1 MKNFFIPF
9 LSFLALP
16 SAIHANIDPKVAE
29 KCMQASDFQGCV
41 EIMSGQKENNSKIKT
56 EYDDAL
62 AFFKQGASLRA
73 IKSINS
79 YLKKNPNSKEG
90 FILSAIINAYALDKF
105 EEAIVDIDNALDI
118 DNEYAY
124 AHALKAEIFYFDLG
138 GSLSKSQ
145 GYLEKAIN
153 LSPDDPHINFV
164 AGDIQF
170 DNGFVVL
177 GGDTFDLS
185 KKSKNKKDLSLK
197 SFEDAKKSFQK
208 TLANIDNESFKNS
221 LSEST
226 FTLGTRYTTTALLG
240 DTKFELYFLYR
251 DKKER
256 PTAKKYLEEAL
267 AHYTE
272 AIYMAPSQEEVE
284 KIELDRDI
292 DLYSPAEL
300 YFYRG
305 NVYSWMNNKWKKA
318 CSDWKVSKKLGN
330 KDAQA
335 NFRNFKC

>member
-1 MKNFFIPF
+1 MKKIIIPF
-9 LSFLALP
+9 LSFIALP
-16 SAIHANIDPKVAE
+16 SAIQANIDPKVAE
-29 KCMQASDFQGCV
+29 ICMKATDFQGCV
-41 EIMSGQKENNSKIKT
+41 KSMSVQKKQDSFNKSEF
-56 EYDDAL
+56 DDAL
-62 AFFKQGASLRA
+62 AFFKEGSSLRA

-90 FILSAIINAYALDKF
+90 FILSAIINAYALEKF
-105 EEAIVDIDNALDI
+105 EEAIGDIDNAIEI

-138 GSLSKSQ
+138 GSLTKSQ
-145 GYLEKAIN
+145 RYLEKAIN
-153 LSPDDPHINFV
+153 LSPEDPHINFI

-177 GGDTFDLS
+177 GGDTFDLD
-185 KKSKNKKDLSLK
+185 KKSKNKKELSLK
-197 SFEDAKKSFQK
+197 SFEDAKISFEKS
-208 TLANIDNESFKNS
+208 LANIDNESYKNL

-226 FTLGTRYTTTALLG
+226 FTLGKRYTTTSILG

-256 PTAKKYLEEAL
+256 PTAKKYLGEAL
-267 AHYTE
+267 EHYTE
-272 AIYMAPSQEEVE
+272 AISIAPSQEEVE
-284 KIELDRDI
+284 KIELDRDV

-335 NFRNFKC
+335 NFRDFKC